1 MGSLSARFFDY
12 IQEADFY
19 RDLHREAVAL
29 LPAGAGQTWF
39 DIGCGPGLVARLA
52 HARGYDAVGFD
63 LDADVIRLA
72 RKRSTAAQGVRYVES
87 GLHDLVVRH
96 GQAEVV
102 SAASLLSVLPD
113 QRAALAQLLDAV
125 TPGGT
130 LLVVETSQMMS
141 SAPAGFRHSSFAMGR
156 RAWVLQLWAHIR
168 RGGVA
173 VDVEPLCPRE
183 CTVQCHALLGG
194 LVNAWLVRREVGPD
208 AATRTRAHRPASKR

>member
-63 LDADVIRLA
+63 LDADVTRLA

-87 GLHDLVVRH
+87 GLHGLVGAPWSGRSRFGRVVAGRVTRPARRACPTARCSH
-96 GQAEVV
+96 AGRYAARGGDKPDDVV
-102 SAASLLSVLPD
+102 SACWFSTFELCIGATRLGP
-113 QRAALAQLLDAV
+113 AV
-125 TPGGT
+125 VGAHSPRWRRSGCRTAVPTGMHRT
-130 LLVVETSQMMS
+130 VSR
-141 SAPAGFRHSSFAMGR
+141 PAGRT
-156 RAWVLQLWAHIR
+156 
-168 RGGVA
+168 
-173 VDVEPLCPRE
+173 RE
-183 CTVQCHALLGG
+183 CVA
-194 LVNAWLVRREVGPD
+194 
-208 AATRTRAHRPASKR
+208 RAP

>member
-1 MGSLSARFFDY
+1 MGSLSARFFGY

-52 HARGYDAVGFD
+52 HERGYDAVGFD
-63 LDADVIRLA
+63 LDADMIRLA
-72 RKRSTAAQGVRYVES
+72 RKRSTAAAGARYVES
-87 GLHDLVVRH
+87 GLDDLVVRH
-96 GQAEVV
+96 GQADVV

-113 QRAALAQLLDAV
+113 RRTALAQLLNAV
-125 TPGGT
+125 TPAGT

-141 SAPAGFRHSSFAMGR
+141 SLPAGFRHSSFAVGR
-156 RAWVLQLWAHIR
+156 RTWVLRLWAHVR

-173 VDVEPLCPRE
+173 VDVEALSPPE
-183 CTVQCHALLGG
+183 CTVRRHALLGG
-194 LVNAWLVRREVGPD
+194 LVNAWLVRREVGRD
-208 AATRTRAHRPASKR
+208 AASPTRAHGPASDR